1 EGSLVTK
8 PNPDPTKPGYNFIYW
23 YLSNEDIPYNFNFPV
38 IQNITLTAKWEEISN
53 STTLASFDYSGYSNY
68 YNSLNGLTS
77 DSAIIIELADILRD
91 TLTSYK
97 GYNTSTEYNW
107 VLNTTKGGQY
117 ILYDTSSAVFDGN
130 WITSGWNSGGSGPS
144 GINVDREHIWPAN
157 NMQIKPAGN
166 ERRLNSFTN
175 FVINTGSFDDRP
187 SGTERGH

>member
-1 EGSLVTK
+1 NKVEEPLKYVVTFDSQGGSVVEQQLIEEGSLVTK

-97 GYNTSTEYNW
+97 GYSTSTEYNW
-107 VLNTTKGGQY
+107 
-117 ILYDTSSAVFDGN
+117 
-130 WITSGWNSGGSGPS
+130 
-144 GINVDREHIWPAN
+144 
-157 NMQIKPAGN
+157 
-166 ERRLNSFTN
+166 
-175 FVINTGSFDDRP
+175 
-187 SGTERGH
+187 